1 MNTLS
6 WKKAYTVSGLI
17 HVLFFLILALFV
29 AHTAATQPPQMV
41 MVELEGNGDTGS
53 SGGGGGGGNG
63 SGTTGWQ
70 NTAFPQPLSESAVS
84 NSLQAVNR
92 AGSITT
98 ATEPAMISSDQGRI
112 STPDTAPA
120 IPAADTAAAT
130 VPATTTSAP
139 APGNTTGSISSD
151 IDEGTGGG
159 NGSGT
164 GTGDGTG
171 DGTGEGSGSG
181 SGFGDGNG
189 DGSGNGSGS
198 GTGGGLG
205 SGFVD
210 NGDGSYTAL
219 DASGIDYQI
228 LQDARAVYPDEA
240 RSIGYAKTVSVTAH
254 ILVGLDGSVESVS
267 ILSNPPNL
275 GFREAAES
283 ALWQMRFSPMTYEG
297 HPVKVPFEKTIY
309 FQP

>member
-6 WKKAYTVSGLI
+6 WEKAYTVSGLI

-53 SGGGGGGGNG
+53 SGGGGGGGGNG

-98 ATEPAMISSDQGRI
+98 AAESAMIPSYQGRI
-112 STPDTAPA
+112 STPDAAPA

-159 NGSGT
+159 S
-164 GTGDGTG
+164 
-171 DGTGEGSGSG
+171 GSGSG
-181 SGFGDGNG
+181 SGDGNGNG

-205 SGFVD
+205 AGFVD
-210 NGDGSYTAL
+210 NGDGSYTAP

-240 RSIGYAKTVSVTAH
+240 RSIGYAKTISVTAH

>member
-17 HVLFFLILALFV
+17 HVLFFFILALFFV
-29 AHTAATQPPQMV
+29 HTAATQPPQMV
-41 MVELEGNGDTGS
+41 MVELEGNGNTGS
-53 SGGGGGGGNG
+53 SGGGGGGGS
-63 SGTTGWQ
+63 SGTPGWQ

-84 NSLQAVNR
+84 SSLQAVNR
-92 AGSITT
+92 AGSVATT
-98 ATEPAMISSDQGRI
+98 AESAKIPSDQNRI
-112 STPDTAPA
+112 SIPDAAPA
-120 IPAADTAAAT
+120 SHTAEDAAT
-130 VPATTTSAP
+130 PVPVTAESTNS
-139 APGNTTGSISSD
+139 NI
-151 IDEGTGGG
+151 GGDASG
-159 NGSGT
+159 ESGT
-164 GTGDGTG
+164 GNGDGAG
-171 DGTGEGSGSG
+171 EGSDSGNGAGEGSGSG
-181 SGFGDGNG
+181 NGAGEG
-189 DGSGNGSGS
+189 DGSGNG
-198 GTGGGLG
+198 TGGGLG
-205 SGFVD
+205 AGFID
-210 NGDGSYTAL
+210 NGDGSYTAP

>member
-6 WKKAYTVSGLI
+6 WEKTYTVSGLI

-53 SGGGGGGGNG
+53 SGGGGGGGGNG

-98 ATEPAMISSDQGRI
+98 AAESAMIPSYQGRI
-112 STPDTAPA
+112 STPDAAPA
-120 IPAADTAAAT
+120 IPAADTAATT

-159 NGSGT
+159 S
-164 GTGDGTG
+164 
-171 DGTGEGSGSG
+171 GSGSG
-181 SGFGDGNG
+181 SGDGNGNG

-205 SGFVD
+205 AGFVD
-210 NGDGSYTAL
+210 NGDGSYTAP

-240 RSIGYAKTVSVTAH
+240 RSIGYAKTISVTAH

>member
-1 MNTLS
+1 
-6 WKKAYTVSGLI
+6 
-17 HVLFFLILALFV
+17 
-29 AHTAATQPPQMV
+29 
-41 MVELEGNGDTGS
+41 
-53 SGGGGGGGNG
+53 
-63 SGTTGWQ
+63 
-70 NTAFPQPLSESAVS
+70 
-84 NSLQAVNR
+84 
-92 AGSITT
+92 
-98 ATEPAMISSDQGRI
+98 MIPSYQGRI
-112 STPDTAPA
+112 STPDAAPA
-120 IPAADTAAAT
+120 IPAADTAATT

-159 NGSGT
+159 S
-164 GTGDGTG
+164 
-171 DGTGEGSGSG
+171 GSGSG
-181 SGFGDGNG
+181 SGDGNGNG

-205 SGFVD
+205 AGFVD
-210 NGDGSYTAL
+210 NGDGSYTAP

-240 RSIGYAKTVSVTAH
+240 RSIGYAKTISVTAH

>member
-41 MVELEGNGDTGS
+41 MIELEGNGDTGS
-53 SGGGGGGGNG
+53 SGGGGGGGSG

-98 ATEPAMISSDQGRI
+98 AAESAMIPSDQGRI

-139 APGNTTGSISSD
+139 APGTTTGSISSD

-159 NGSGT
+159 SGSGT
-164 GTGDGTG
+164 DIG

-181 SGFGDGNG
+181 SGSGDGNG

-210 NGDGSYTAL
+210 NGDGSYTAP

-275 GFREAAES
+275 GLREASES
-283 ALWQMRFSPMTYEG
+283 ALWQMRFSPMTYKG

>member
-53 SGGGGGGGNG
+53 SGGGGGGGGNG

-98 ATEPAMISSDQGRI
+98 AAESAMIPSDQGRI

-120 IPAADTAAAT
+120 IPAADTAATT

-159 NGSGT
+159 SGSGT
-164 GTGDGTG
+164 STG

-181 SGFGDGNG
+181 SGSGDGNGNG

-205 SGFVD
+205 ADFVD
-210 NGDGSYTAL
+210 NGDGSYTAP

-240 RSIGYAKTVSVTAH
+240 RSIGYAKTISVTAH

>member
-17 HVLFFLILALFV
+17 HVLFFFILALFFV
-29 AHTAATQPPQMV
+29 HTAATQPPQMV
-41 MVELEGNGDTGS
+41 MVELEGNGNTGS
-53 SGGGGGGGNG
+53 SGGGGGGGS
-63 SGTTGWQ
+63 SGTPGWQ

-84 NSLQAVNR
+84 SSLQAVNR
-92 AGSITT
+92 AGSVATT
-98 ATEPAMISSDQGRI
+98 AESAKIPSDQNRI
-112 STPDTAPA
+112 SIPDAAPA
-120 IPAADTAAAT
+120 SHTAEDAAT
-130 VPATTTSAP
+130 PVPATAASAGSTTAEST
-139 APGNTTGSISSD
+139 NSNI
-151 IDEGTGGG
+151 GGDASG
-159 NGSGT
+159 ESGT
-164 GTGDGTG
+164 GNGDGV
-171 DGTGEGSGSG
+171 GEGSGSG
-181 SGFGDGNG
+181 NGAGEG
-189 DGSGNGSGS
+189 DGSGNG
-198 GTGGGLG
+198 TGGGLG
-205 SGFVD
+205 AGFID
-210 NGDGSYTAL
+210 NGDGSYTAP

-228 LQDARAVYPDEA
+228 LQDARTVYPDEA

>member
-6 WKKAYTVSGLI
+6 WEKAYTVSGLI

-53 SGGGGGGGNG
+53 SGGGGGGGGNG

-98 ATEPAMISSDQGRI
+98 AAESAMIPSYQGRI
-112 STPDTAPA
+112 STPDAAPA
-120 IPAADTAAAT
+120 IPAADTAATT

-159 NGSGT
+159 S
-164 GTGDGTG
+164 
-171 DGTGEGSGSG
+171 GSGSG
-181 SGFGDGNG
+181 SGDGNGNG

-205 SGFVD
+205 AGFVD
-210 NGDGSYTAL
+210 NGDGSYTAP

-240 RSIGYAKTVSVTAH
+240 RSIGYAKTISVTAH

-283 ALWQMRFSPMTYEG
+283 ALWQIRFSPMTYEG

>member
-6 WKKAYTVSGLI
+6 WEKAYTVSGLI

-41 MVELEGNGDTGS
+41 MVELVGNGDTGS
-53 SGGGGGGGNG
+53 SGGGGGGGGNG

-98 ATEPAMISSDQGRI
+98 AAESAMIPSYQGRI
-112 STPDTAPA
+112 STPDAAPA
-120 IPAADTAAAT
+120 IPAADTAATT

-159 NGSGT
+159 S
-164 GTGDGTG
+164 
-171 DGTGEGSGSG
+171 GSGSG
-181 SGFGDGNG
+181 SGDGNGNG

-205 SGFVD
+205 AGFVD
-210 NGDGSYTAL
+210 NGDGSYTAP

-240 RSIGYAKTVSVTAH
+240 RSIGYAKTISVTAH